1 MLKVDQR
8 ERWMIGQRIP
18 VEAYLEER
26 PSLRENAETLL
37 DLVYGE
43 MLLRDEM
50 GEESSLEDAMRRF
63 PELAEDLKSRVDLF
77 KTKITKPTDTVATR
91 VGTATTHL
99 DIAAT
104 HADTG
109 PTTGPRAYVGP
120 AAPARDPTWPMVDN
134 YEIHGVLGHGGM
146 GVVYRAYD
154 RKRGTMVALK
164 TVIGANP
171 TALYHFKQEFRT
183 LLDLSH
189 PNLVNLYEL
198 ISDGQNWFFTMEL
211 IDGVNFQEYV
221 RSGFARP
228 HEDLIGDAGPDVH
241 PSRVPGERDPA
252 GRGGLGIPSSAPAL
266 DPRPAAA
273 TAVQRERLRE
283 VLRQLS
289 RGLVALHAAEK
300 LHRDIKP
307 TNVMV
312 TRQGRV
318 VLLDFGLAVELE
330 HGERDPSTEGS
341 VVGTVSYMAPEQA
354 ASMTVSPASDW
365 YSVGVMLFEA
375 LTGRLPFTGK
385 PLKVLMDKQMY
396 DPPAPRTLV
405 PDVPEDLDALCVEL
419 LRREP
424 EARPSGRDVLRR
436 LGDATTEPG
445 SQLSRLSSRES
456 SPLIGRERHRAVLA
470 DAYAAMTRG
479 RTVLICVHGRSGAGK
494 SLLVQRYLDDLGKR
508 EEAVVLSGRCYER
521 ETVPYKALDSLVDAL
536 SRYLRHLPVLE
547 ARALLPRDI
556 QPLARI
562 FPVLRRVEAVSEI
575 PRRAQ
580 EIPDPQELRRRAF
593 TALRD
598 LLARLG
604 DRQPLVLALDDLQ
617 WGDVDSAALLSELL
631 RPPDPPVL
639 LLIAC
644 YRVEDVET
652 SPFLSVLL
660 KPKGLIDA
668 SLDRRELSVEALS
681 PAESRDLAL
690 ALLDRGDPG
699 AATQAEAIA
708 RESGGNPF
716 FIAELVRSLQAGAGA
731 SERPA
736 SGAAITLDEVLW
748 DRILRLPDEARRL
761 LEVVAVSGR
770 PVRQSEACQSAE
782 LAGDERAA
790 LALLRSARLVRGTGP
805 AEGGAI
811 ETYHDRIRE
820 TVVAHLAPDLLQT
833 LHHRL
838 GLALEASGQADPEDL
853 GTHFLAADEP
863 EKAGEY
869 FARAADQAAEALA
882 FDRAVKLYRLALELR
897 PRPGVED
904 RSLRRKL
911 GDALANAGRGAE
923 AAREYLTAA
932 AGATVAEAFEL
943 RRRAAMQY
951 LISGHI
957 DEGLAALRSVLEAVG
972 MTLPPTPRR
981 ALVSLLLRRAL
992 LRLRGLGFRPRD
1004 TSEVAPADLTRIDV
1018 CWSAIAGLSVVDTI
1032 RGADFQAR
1040 CLILA
1045 LRAGEP
1051 FRISRALAMEAAHA
1065 ASVGGP
1071 NRRHTLRLLDLAQ
1084 EMAERDALP
1093 YALGMVTG
1101 ARGTADYL
1109 VGLWKSAR
1117 RYCEQAEAIF
1127 RDRCTGVAWELDT
1140 VHAFGLWALSHLGET
1155 AELSRRWPLLLKEAR
1170 ERGDLYAVMNLS
1182 TYLMSIVRLA
1192 AGAPDEARDELR
1204 RTMAKWS
1211 QEGYHVQHNDALW
1224 GALMV
1229 ELYRGDGLAAW
1240 DLLER
1245 SWPALSRSM
1254 LLRVQFI
1261 RISMWSLRGRSAL
1274 AAASTAAD
1282 PRPYLRQAGRD
1293 ARRLERERLPYAEAS
1308 AALIRAGLLAARGDL
1323 AGAATRLADA
1333 ADRFDAADMR
1343 LCAQAARRRLG
1354 LLLGGDEGRDLVT
1367 RADAWMAGE
1376 KILDPVRMTAVY
1388 APEFPRPG

>member
-1 MLKVDQR
+1 MNESDPRPTVAPSKSVGSDDSALRLWRLWRQGQRPDVRVFLAEVGVVDPVRVVEVLKVDQR

-26 PSLRENAETLL
+26 PSLRENAATFL
-37 DLVYGE
+37 DLVSSE
-43 MLLRDEM
+43 MLLREEM
-50 GEESSLEDAMRRF
+50 GEETSLDDVMRRF

-77 KTKITKPTDTVATR
+77 KTKITKPADTLATR
-91 VGTATTHL
+91 VDTAATRL

-104 HADTG
+104 HADTF
-109 PTTGPRAYVGP
+109 PTTPPRADVSP
-120 AAPARDPTWPMVDN
+120 AAPARDPMWPMVDS

-171 TALYHFKQEFRT
+171 TTLYHFKQEFRT

-198 ISDGQNWFFTMEL
+198 ISDGQNWFITMEL
-211 IDGVNFQEYV
+211 IDGVNFLEYV

-228 HEDLIGDAGPDVH
+228 HEDLIADAGPDVH
-241 PSRVPGERDPA
+241 PSPVPGERDPA
-252 GRGGLGIPSSAPAL
+252 GRGGLGIPSAPAL
-266 DPRPAAA
+266 DLRPAAA
-273 TAVQRERLRE
+273 TVVQRERLRE

-289 RGLVALHAAEK
+289 RGLMALHAAEK

-318 VLLDFGLAVELE
+318 VLLDFGLAIELE

-405 PDVPEDLDALCVEL
+405 SDVPDDLDSLCVEL

-424 EARPSGRDVLRR
+424 EARPSGRDLLRR

-445 SQLSRLSSRES
+445 SQMSRLSALES

-479 RTVLICVHGRSGAGK
+479 RTVLICVQGRSGAGK
-494 SLLVQRYLDDLGKR
+494 SLLVQRFLDDLGKR

-556 QPLARI
+556 QPLARV

-598 LLARLG
+598 LLARMG

-631 RPPDPPVL
+631 RPPNPPVL

-652 SPFLSVLL
+652 SPFLRALL

-690 ALLDRGDPG
+690 ALLDRDDPG
-699 AATQAEAIA
+699 AATQAKAIA

-736 SGAAITLDEVLW
+736 SGAEITLDEVLW

-782 LAGDERAA
+782 LACDERAA

-805 AEGGAI
+805 TQGGAI

-820 TVVAHLAPDLLQT
+820 TVVAHLAPDLSRT

-882 FDRAVKLYRLALELR
+882 FDHAVKLYRLALELR

-943 RRRAAMQY
+943 QRRAAMQY
-951 LISGHI
+951 LISGHV

-972 MTLPPTPRR
+972 MTLPSTPRR

-1040 CLILA
+1040 GLILA
-1045 LRAGEP
+1045 LCAGEP

-1084 EMAERDALP
+1084 EMAERDAQP
-1093 YALGMVTG
+1093 YALGMATL

-1109 VGLWKSAR
+1109 VGHWKSAR
-1117 RYCEQAEAIF
+1117 QYCEQAEAIF

-1140 VHAFGLWALSHLGET
+1140 VQAFGLWALSHLGET
-1155 AELSRRWPLLLKEAR
+1155 AELSRRWPILLKEAR

-1192 AGAPDEARDELR
+1192 AGAPTRPATSCAGPWRNGRGKAITSSTTTRCGGRCWSSCTGAMAARPG
-1204 RTMAKWS
+1204 T
-1211 QEGYHVQHNDALW
+1211 
-1224 GALMV
+1224 
-1229 ELYRGDGLAAW
+1229 
-1240 DLLER
+1240 
-1245 SWPALSRSM
+1245 SWNGPGPRC
-1254 LLRVQFI
+1254 
-1261 RISMWSLRGRSAL
+1261 RGRCCSG
-1274 AAASTAAD
+1274 SSSSGS
-1282 PRPYLRQAGRD
+1282 RCGR
-1293 ARRLERERLPYAEAS
+1293 S
-1308 AALIRAGLLAARGDL
+1308 G
-1323 AGAATRLADA
+1323 AGAPSR
-1333 ADRFDAADMR
+1333 
-1343 LCAQAARRRLG
+1343 
-1354 LLLGGDEGRDLVT
+1354 
-1367 RADAWMAGE
+1367 
-1376 KILDPVRMTAVY
+1376 
-1388 APEFPRPG
+1388 